1 MREIP
6 GKHRR
11 LQSGPTSGPDQQDP
25 PDQPEL
31 PGQPEFFDPA
41 EFLDQPD
48 APDVGE
54 AALRFATD
62 WSWPVLPGAGPR
74 VRHQHG
80 RRGRPQERNAGAVRG
95 PGKAHGATEAGNADA
110 ADPNRGVDRQRALG
124 HEHRRS
130 TGRLCACPDPEC
142 ALPGAHPFEP
152 GLLAATTDA
161 RMVRWWWQNRPAA
174 PILLATGGRGPCAV
188 SFPAAAGP
196 ATLAALDGLGKRL
209 GPVVAGPE
217 RWAILV
223 APYDFER
230 LGALLY
236 AQDSVP
242 GALRFHG
249 SGGYLPLPPSVT
261 GLGAVRWARAPLPGS
276 ARPWLPDVEAVV
288 GATVATVT
296 RTGVSAPE
304 L

>member
-1 MREIP
+1 MRETP

-11 LQSGPTSGPDQQDP
+11 LQSGPTSGPDQQDL
-25 PDQPEL
+25 PDQPER
-31 PGQPEFFDPA
+31 
-41 EFLDQPD
+41 LDQPEP
-48 APDVGE
+48 PDVGE
-54 AALRFATD
+54 AALGFATD
-62 WSWPVLPGAGPR
+62 WSWPVLPGAGLR
-74 VRHQHG
+74 VRYPHG
-80 RRGRPQERNAGAVRG
+80 RRGGRSQERNAGTGRG
-95 PGKAHGATEAGNADA
+95 PGKAHGATDAGTAGTVDA
-110 ADPNRGVDRQRALG
+110 AEPNRGVDRQRPPG
-124 HEHRRS
+124 HDHRRP

-152 GLLAATTDA
+152 GLLAATTDP

-196 ATLAALDGLGKRL
+196 ATLTALDGLGKRL

-230 LGALLY
+230 LGALLH

-288 GATVATVT
+288 GAAVTTVT